1 MKYFTK
7 PQTLEELKKQYKKL
21 AFENHPDRGGN
32 AEIMKKINV
41 EYDELFQKLK
51 NVHKNANGETYKTE
65 TAEPPEMFKTIIEKI
80 IILDGIEI
88 EIIGAWIWLTGNT
101 YPHREQLKELKFRF
115 SNSKKAWYFHNDGYV
130 RKTKKRYT
138 LDEIRDLYG
147 VEKIKNK
154 PQLKLEIV

>member
-1 MKYFTK
+1 
-7 PQTLEELKKQYKKL
+7 
-21 AFENHPDRGGN
+21 
-32 AEIMKKINV
+32 MKKINV

-51 NVHKNANGETYKTE
+51 NVHKNTNGETYETE
-65 TAEPPEMFKTIIEKI
+65 TAEPPEMFKNIIEKI
-80 IILDGIEI
+80 IIFDGVEI
-88 EIIGAWIWLTGNT
+88 EIIGAWIWVTGST
-101 YPHREQLKELKFRF
+101 FPHREQLKELKFRF

>member
-32 AEIMKKINV
+32 AETMKKINV

-65 TAEPPEMFKTIIEKI
+65 TAEPPEMFKNIIEKI
-80 IILDGIEI
+80 IIF
-88 EIIGAWIWLTGNT
+88 GAWIWLTGNT
-101 YPHREQLKELKFRF
+101 FPHREQLKELKFRF

-154 PQLKLEIV
+154 PQLKVEIV